1 MYIKVVIPTILLA
14 YNPLKIL
21 TCKNT
26 KKLIHRQKIR
36 FAVCE
41 SRKSQ
46 IANHKPKKGRR
57 SLSALNA
64 NPCPAGIPRGDW
76 GYFLTNAFVTTPL
89 SVVTRTKYMP
99 AARPET
105 LIWIGDWAD
114 AGESA
119 DAMNRVPTVVIIL
132 P

>member
-26 KKLIHRQKIR
+26 KKLIHRQKFGLR
-36 FAVCE
+36 FAKVVN
-41 SRKSQ
+41 RKSQ
-46 IANHKPKKGRR
+46 TIKRKKGEDSSPPLTANTPLPCRR
-57 SLSALNA
+57 
-64 NPCPAGIPRGDW
+64 PPKGEGTG
-76 GYFLTNAFVTTPL
+76 GYFLTNGFVTTPL

-105 LIWIGDWAD
+105 LI
-114 AGESA
+114 
-119 DAMNRVPTVVIIL
+119 
-132 P
+132 